1 MRYRV
6 RHGCSG
12 REDECLR
19 LRPLTSQE
27 STSRRR
33 SPGALSFSKAM
44 LSSRRLRESVLLTL
58 GVITP
63 VGILAVNA
71 SAFVMLHPT
80 QFRTGISACAL
91 LSGPGLHGLN
101 AS

>member
-71 SAFVMLHPT
+71 SAFDMAHLT
-80 QFRTGISACAL
+80 QFRIGFAACTWLTCPLIYGQA
-91 LSGPGLHGLN
+91 
-101 AS
+101 